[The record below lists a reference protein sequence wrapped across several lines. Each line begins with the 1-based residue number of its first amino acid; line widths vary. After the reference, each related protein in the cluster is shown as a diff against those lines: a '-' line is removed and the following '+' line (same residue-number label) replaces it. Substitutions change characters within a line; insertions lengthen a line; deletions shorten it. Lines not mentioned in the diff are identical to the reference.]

1 MRFHLLKILAILSM
15 IIYPCY
21 VYSQNSVEGRIKD
34 NYNNIITGAA
44 VAMRSLNDTLF
55 VRGCISD
62 NNGRFQ
68 IDDVPAGDYRLSV
81 SCLGYTSYTVNIN
94 LKQTIILADIV
105 LQEKAE
111 NLDEVVVKGNTRIEK
126 AEKSILIPTEL
137 EKKYSING
145 FDLLSVMQIPGLD
158 VSSDA
163 KSISTVTG
171 GEVVV
176 CIDGMEVL
184 QEELKTLLSKT
195 SKR

>member
-1 MRFHLLKILAILSM
+1 MRFHLLKALIILSI

-21 VYSQNSVEGRIKD
+21 VYSQNSVQGRIKD

-145 FDLLSVMQIPGLD
+145 FDLLSVM
-158 VSSDA
+158 
-163 KSISTVTG
+163 
-171 GEVVV
+171 
-176 CIDGMEVL
+176 
-184 QEELKTLLSKT
+184 
-195 SKR
+195 